1 MNCHDLKTRLAHPD
15 YTADTALEPDALA
28 HLEGCA
34 DCARYRERLVAILDP
49 NSVLPEEIPPSNDLW
64 SGIASRLEATE
75 EPKQE
80 WKIWR
85 LPFFIPLAAAAGIAA
100 IFAASLFSLPP
111 QESENVAML
120 PGREVEAAPAAAT
133 YRLPVET
140 VEIGFVQTRGILMK
154 KFEAQKRSA
163 APEQI
168 AMLEQML
175 ATMDSAVQDI
185 HAALE
190 GDPYNASL
198 LFKLSHTRRRE
209 LRLLQQV
216 VL

>member
-1 MNCHDLKTRLAHPD
+1 MNCHDLKTRLDHPD
-15 YTADTALEPDALA
+15 YTAETALESDALA

-49 NSVLPEEIPPSNDLW
+49 NSVLPEEIPPSSDLW

-75 EPKQE
+75 KPKE
-80 WKIWR
+80 ERKIWR

-100 IFAASLFSLPP
+100 IFAASLFSLSS

-120 PGREVEAAPAAAT
+120 PGREVEAAPAVAT

-140 VEIGFVQTRGILMK
+140 VEIGFVQTRGVLMK
-154 KFEAQKRSA
+154 RFEAQKRSA

-190 GDPYNASL
+190 SDPYNASL